1 MTLVDTHCHIHSKDY
16 PVDIKEVYASAKK
29 VGVDKLICVGTD
41 LEDSK
46 LAVEFA
52 DSHEN
57 TWASIGIH
65 PHEANKYVAKPEL
78 LKEFAKLAT
87 SNKVIAIGECGLD
100 YFYSHSDKESQV
112 DLLKFQLDLAA
123 RHNLPVIFHV
133 RNAFDDF
140 WPILDKYLYIR
151 GVLHSFTD
159 SQDNLH
165 KAVGKGLMIGVNGIS
180 TFTKNPDQTKMYT
193 HIPIMNLVLE
203 TDSPYLTPTPFRGM
217 ICEPKHIKVIADFLV
232 KLRGGSL
239 EELAKQ
245 TSKNVNL
252 LFGV

>member
-1 MTLVDTHCHIHSKDY
+1 MQLVDTHCHIHSEDY
-16 PVDIKEVYASAKK
+16 PVDITEVYASSRK
-29 VGVDKLICVGTD
+29 VGVDKIVCVGTD

-52 DSHEN
+52 NKHDN

-65 PHEANKYVAKPEL
+65 PHEADKYIGKQKL
-78 LKEFAKLAT
+78 LDEFTDLA
-87 SNKVIAIGECGLD
+87 SSKKVIAVGECGLD
-100 YFYSHSDKESQV
+100 YFYNHSDKDSQKA
-112 DLLKFQLDLAA
+112 LLKFQIELAVK
-123 RHNLPVIFHV
+123 HNLPLIFHV

-140 WPILDKYLYIR
+140 WATINNYPNIR
-151 GVLHSFTD
+151 GVVHSFTD
-159 SQDNLH
+159 SEANL
-165 KAVGKGLMIGVNGIS
+165 KVAVEKSFMIGVNGIS
-180 TFTKNPDQTKMYT
+180 TFTKNPDQIKMYKD
-193 HIPIMNLVLE
+193 IPLMSLVLE
-203 TDSPYLTPTPFRGM
+203 TDAPYLTPAPFRGM

-232 KLRGGSL
+232 KLRGENS